1 MGRQPRKAATVQT
14 LAAIAQFTAERGYAP
29 TYRDLGSQL
38 GLAHS
43 AVFYRVRDLASNG
56 LVHEAPGIARSLRV
70 THAGLDAIR
79 ASGNGQQPHA
89 SGRKAAGS
97 AQ

>member
-1 MGRQPRKAATVQT
+1 MARQLREEAKVQT

-43 AVFYRVRDLASNG
+43 AVFYRVRDLASDG
-56 LVHEAPGIARSLRV
+56 LVNEAPGIARSLRV
-70 THAGLDAIR
+70 TPSGLDALR
-79 ASGNGQQPHA
+79 AS
-89 SGRKAAGS
+89 SS
-97 AQ
+97 VE